1 MILRRLR
8 KKDGILASGLT
19 LAEVVLSTGILAFVA
34 LTVVGV
40 FLALLRTSAKNR
52 EQASAELLTESLL
65 ERASVS
71 GPPNWGVDRQI
82 GTRLPV
88 DQATGGVKFF
98 YQVDPLRIPTGLS
111 PEPGQ
116 TWQVTVTVGWW
127 LEQESSAV
135 EASRVGFGNQFV
147 RGVRTVYWRDGEGR

>member
-1 MILRRLR
+1 MTLGRLGN
-8 KKDGILASGLT
+8 KDGCRRFGLT
-19 LAEVVLSTGILAFVA
+19 LAEVVLATGILGFIA

-65 ERASVS
+65 ERAAVS
-71 GPPNWGVDRQI
+71 GPPGWGIDGQI
-82 GTRLPV
+82 GVRITVAQP
-88 DQATGGVKFF
+88 TGSARFF
-98 YQVDPLRIPTGLS
+98 YQVDPLRINTGGS
-111 PEPGQ
+111 HEPGE
-116 TWQVTVTVGWW
+116 TWQVTTTVGWW
-127 LEQESSAV
+127 LEDGSSNL